1 MTRLLLVGAG
11 AALGGMARYAIAGAV
26 QARVG
31 PLFPVG
37 TLMVNVLG
45 CAAIGA
51 LTGSGYAIGLSEESR
66 LLLVVGL
73 LGGFTT
79 FSAFGYETM
88 ALVAD
93 GRFGAAALSVAANVG
108 LSLGAVVAGHW
119 AARGLCG

>member
-1 MTRLLLVGAG
+1 MSRYLLVALG
-11 AALGGMARYAIAGAV
+11 AALGGMGRYAVADAV

-31 PLFPVG
+31 PLFPLG
-37 TLMVNVLG
+37 TLAVNVLG

-51 LTGSGYAIGLSEESR
+51 LTGTGYAIGLSDEAR

-88 ALVAD
+88 ALMAG
-93 GRFGAAALSVAANVG
+93 GRYGAAALSVAANVG
-108 LSLGAVVAGHW
+108 LSLGAVMAGHA
-119 AARGLCG
+119 AARGVWG